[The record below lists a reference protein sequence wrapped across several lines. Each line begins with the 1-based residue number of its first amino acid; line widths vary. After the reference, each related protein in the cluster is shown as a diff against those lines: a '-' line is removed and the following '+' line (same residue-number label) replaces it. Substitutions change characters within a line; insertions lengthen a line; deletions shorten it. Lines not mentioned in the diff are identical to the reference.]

1 MIDDIFG
8 IKNNGVLCHRGLAD
22 SMNKEQFWEELK
34 ILNEDWNDLE
44 QKSSSANMH
53 GYSFCE

>member
-1 MIDDIFG
+1 
-8 IKNNGVLCHRGLAD
+8 
-22 SMNKEQFWEELK
+22 MNKEQFWEELK